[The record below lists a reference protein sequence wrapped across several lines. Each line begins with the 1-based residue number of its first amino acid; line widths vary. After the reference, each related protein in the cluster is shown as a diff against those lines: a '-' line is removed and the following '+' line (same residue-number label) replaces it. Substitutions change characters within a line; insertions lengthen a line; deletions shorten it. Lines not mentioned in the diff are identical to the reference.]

1 MCVHVSLTLLRWE
14 PSDTLLL
21 CVPLCV
27 HVSACAHLHKYWE
40 ATQRHLTVGF
50 PFFTAPVIPPPPA
63 APGWQAPP
71 RALGLDQMCP
81 ESPYSPFSEKQ
92 DNPRRMLSTLYIYIY
107 VHTQLLYFLLWLAFL
122 YEDEIPPISG
132 WNVSWH
138 TFLIRVMWR
147 KQSRCYYL
155 PFFSIGHPA
164 RAMVSAG
171 PTEREESRPGQ
182 LWWESRDHLPT
193 HGLSDLGEVTK
204 CSGSSLLQDGDD
216 GNYCTELFL
225 KWHII

>member
-1 MCVHVSLTLLRWE
+1 MCARVCVCTLAQILRCYSTT
-14 PSDTLLL
+14 PFHFSQHQSS
-21 CVPLCV
+21 PLP
-27 HVSACAHLHKYWE
+27 
-40 ATQRHLTVGF
+40 Q
-50 PFFTAPVIPPPPA
+50 PP
-63 APGWQAPP
+63 
-71 RALGLDQMCP
+71 
-81 ESPYSPFSEKQ
+81 Q
-92 DNPRRMLSTLYIYIY
+92 DNRHPHGLLAWIRCVLSPHIVPSSLKSRTIPGECCLPYIYI
-107 VHTQLLYFLLWLAFL
+107 HTQLLYFLLWLAFL

-182 LWWESRDHLPT
+182 LWWESRIHLPT

-204 CSGSSLLQDGDD
+204 CSGSSLLKDGDD

-225 KWHII
+225 KWYII